1 MKFWAD
7 VKSWLITNFSLDP
20 QATDAEVHQA
30 VLESKQETI
39 TTEPTPPVTP
49 TAATIPPVITVAEE
63 KPTVPE
69 VVVETV
75 SKASFDALQ
84 NQFNEMKTQLKT
96 LAGKPVASV
105 AATPVGTPSA
115 KKAEDAPMYLQNPK
129 NAHLLEKWMAE

>member
-69 VVVETV
+69 VVVET
-75 SKASFDALQ
+75 
-84 NQFNEMKTQLKT
+84 QLKT